1 MENLD
6 NYFNLIENNIEDL
19 EIVENW
25 FDCLLKNKEWKT
37 LKWFLLAKSDK
48 WNSYTI
54 CEVSFQ
60 ESGIDKRYKSRL
72 TFKRTNKKLQDIIVR
87 KDVIYQRITFEKWDD
102 WCNEFWEMISFLQW
116 FNKVI
121 DLWDFDKKYKVLP
134 TIEEIQDKINLS
146 NFSQE
151 QIENL
156 SKNIIYKERKKS
168 LITFEKLLWFKTDN
182 DGKVIINELDN
193 DGRKFI
199 KEYREE
205 NLKEFSWEEAVWHY
219 FLKNNSWIIWLNLD
233 LKFIEDFIDEGD
245 VWIKDINWKWSPKVD
260 IVGYSDYTVLIE
272 LKTANK
278 NIFTERKKS
287 KTWRT
292 NTWSFTDD
300 FIDWI
305 SKCLAQKSEHDK
317 ERKDIKRENDDW
329 KKEILKE
336 IRTIDTDCIFII
348 WNKERE
354 FPLKSILDEDDIKK
368 DTFKRFR
375 ENSKNIKI
383 ITYDE
388 LYERAK
394 NILEL
399 S

>member
-287 KTWRT
+287 KTWIT

-305 SKCLAQKSEHDK
+305 SQCLAQKSEHDK

>member
-6 NYFNLIENNIEDL
+6 NYFNLIENSIEDL
-19 EIVENW
+19 EIVENG

-37 LKWFLLAKSDK
+37 LKWFLLANSEKC
-48 WNSYTI
+48 NSYTI

-72 TFKRTNKKLQDIIVR
+72 TFKRTNKKLQDKIVR

-102 WCNEFWEMISFLQW
+102 WCNEFWEIISFLQW
-116 FNKVI
+116 FNNVI
-121 DLWDFDKKYKVLP
+121 NLWDFDKKYKVFS

-156 SKNIIYKERKKS
+156 SKNIIYNERKKS
-168 LITFEKLLWFKTDN
+168 LITFQQLLWWEWDDDWK
-182 DGKVIINELDN
+182 I
-193 DGRKFI
+193 FI
-199 KEYREE
+199 KKYKEE
-205 NLKEFSWEEAVWHY
+205 NLIKSDWEESAWHF

-233 LKFIEDFIDEGD
+233 LKFIKDFIDEGD

-278 NIFTERKKS
+278 DIFTEKKKP

-305 SKCLAQKSEHDK
+305 SQCLAQKSEHDK
-317 ERKDIKRENDDW
+317 ERKDIKKNNDDW
-329 KKEILKE
+329 KKETLRE

-354 FPLKSILDEDDIKK
+354 LPSKSNLDEDDIKK
-368 DTFKRFR
+368 DTFKRYR
-375 ENSKNIKI
+375 ENSKNVKI
-383 ITYDE
+383 MTFDG

-399 S
+399 